1 MSWLKEVIGTEKAI
15 ISMLH
20 LQAMPGDPYYNK
32 EKGIKWVVEKARE
45 DLDALQ
51 EGGVDAIMFSNEYS
65 LPYLTEVKRETV
77 AAMGRITPAIHNGA
91 VWREC
96 FVGSESLSRFGRSR
110 GCQIHKRDIYRSIRK
125 RFRTLEHLLRGGG
138 KASEGD
144 RSGEC
149 QAFV

>member
-77 AAMGRITPAIHNGA
+77 AAMGRIIG
-91 VWREC
+91 EC